1 MILFGISSK
10 GTSTP
15 KSYVSSTQACR
26 GKHVLTKFCDSV
38 LTKSAKI
45 RSLINDLRKNYED
58 ETADRSMS

>member
-38 LTKSAKI
+38 LT
-45 RSLINDLRKNYED
+45 LISDLRKNFQD
-58 ETADRSMS
+58 ATADRSMS